1 MTIDNN
7 KFDLSDINIIYN
19 MLDEIIETYRKSK
32 NGLSSLNSIEET
44 VKLHKEYEQY
54 AMEGFIKQLQVL
66 YNSRLFKEA
75 EIKLMEE

>member
-1 MTIDNN
+1 
-7 KFDLSDINIIYN
+7 
-19 MLDEIIETYRKSK
+19 MLDEIMKTYRNDK
-32 NGLSSLNSIEET
+32 NDKPYLDSIEET

-75 EIKLMEE
+75 EIKLMKE